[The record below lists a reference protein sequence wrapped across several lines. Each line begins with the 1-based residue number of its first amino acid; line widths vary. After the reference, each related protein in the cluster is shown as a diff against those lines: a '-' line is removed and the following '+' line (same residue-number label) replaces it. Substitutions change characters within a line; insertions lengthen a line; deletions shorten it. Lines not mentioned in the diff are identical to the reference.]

1 MGRRTLENKWTKSV
15 GGERRIKMGVIK
27 IAVCDDEIVFAE
39 RMKTIINTYCM
50 EKQIPY
56 EIDLYQSGREFI
68 ADNIKMLGYQIVFL
82 DINMEEIDGLET
94 AKELRKMCKDTYVIF
109 VTAFINYTLEGYKV
123 DAIRYLLKTG
133 ENFEQSVYEALNAVF
148 QKMRYTPIIR
158 KFCFQEG
165 NKNIALEKI
174 LYIESVLH
182 KLTFHIFEEDI
193 ISYTMYDT
201 LNNIAGMFNKDFV
214 RIHQSYLINLR
225 FVRKIDGR
233 DLILSNDI
241 SLPIARSKLK
251 EVRNRVAIY
260 KGEI

>member
-1 MGRRTLENKWTKSV
+1 ME
-15 GGERRIKMGVIK
+15 IIK

-39 RMKTIINTYCM
+39 KMKTIIETYCV
-50 EKQIPY
+50 EKQILC
-56 EIDLYQSGREFI
+56 EVDLYQSGREFV
-68 ADNIKMLGYQIVFL
+68 ADNIKMVGYQLVFL

-94 AKELRKMCKDTYVIF
+94 ARELRKLCKETFVIF

-133 ENFEQSVYEALNAVF
+133 EQFEQSVYEALDAVF
-148 QKMRYTPIIR
+148 QKMKYTPNIK
-158 KFCFQEG
+158 KFNFQEG

-182 KLTFHIFEEDI
+182 KLTFYVLEEEV
-193 ISYTMYDT
+193 ISYTMYET
-201 LNNIAGMFNKDFV
+201 LNNVTGMFNKDFV
-214 RIHQSYLINLR
+214 RIHQSFLVNLR
-225 FVRKIDGR
+225 FVRKIDGN
-233 DLILSNDI
+233 DLLLSNDI

-251 EVRNRVAIY
+251 EVRNRVAMF